1 MATKKTSAL
10 AKLRVLIRE
19 EVKNAIREE
28 MPVLIM
34 EALVKQNRLL
44 ESKSKQG
51 INPQDKKFIQE
62 KKQKLTN
69 IPGPVN
75 IPGTLNESPFNPAQ
89 QYKQTFIGK
98 SNSPINQLLA
108 ETANN
113 MMEDDNFAF
122 ASPEV
127 EMDSMS
133 FMQNIDAPV
142 GSIDGMLA
150 SSRASS
156 ALELVQ
162 VNQVPDFT
170 GLMQKMLA
178 KGIM

>member
-10 AKLRVLIRE
+10 AKLRILIRE

-34 EALVKQNRLL
+34 EALAKQNRLL
-44 ESKSKQG
+44 ESKSKQT
-51 INPQDKKFIQE
+51 INPQDKKVIKDKPQ
-62 KKQKLTN
+62 QRP
-69 IPGPVN
+69 IA
-75 IPGTLNESPFNPAQ
+75 IPGTLNEAPFNPAQ
-89 QYKQTFIGK
+89 QYNRTFTGK
-98 SNSPINQLLA
+98 PNNPINQLLA

-127 EMDSMS
+127 EMDPMS
-133 FMQNIDAPV
+133 FIQNIDAPV
-142 GSIDGMLA
+142 GSVDGMLA
-150 SSRASS
+150 SSRPSS
-156 ALELVQ
+156 AVEMVQ

-170 GLMQKMLA
+170 DLMQKMIK